1 MSDLSPS
8 IYIRLGC
15 VDMLSVSQLQLHT
28 MICAQN
34 LMQRCVVQLLQILE
48 NLLSQLALLDLG
60 KEAHQRAVQ
69 ESAYPAV
76 ASVGSV
82 AEYICLI
89 SSSYCRHCS

>member
-1 MSDLSPS
+1 VSDLSPS

-60 KEAHQRAVQ
+60 K
-69 ESAYPAV
+69 
-76 ASVGSV
+76 
-82 AEYICLI
+82 
-89 SSSYCRHCS
+89 